1 MSVLL
6 RNLVAAVAVIG
17 CLATIAEAKTEPGA
31 TLFGQSVTIEQIS
44 PAPAKLTKLVRD
56 MGVSKDMA
64 IASFQHNE
72 LARQIL
78 DAVMADYAKQ
88 HNITADPDLVARFI
102 ERFASQH
109 AATTK
114 NGATSSA
121 GNDNSLPGIAQKQV
135 LQWQIDKAL
144 YAELG
149 GTVVFTQR
157 NPQLPVE
164 AYHTLLQQ
172 YAKAGKVNIT
182 DTRFSALFWKAFEPP
197 YRFEI
202 PAGQVSFAKPWWLTS
217 QVVE

>member
-1 MSVLL
+1 MTVFLRSLIAGVVL
-6 RNLVAAVAVIG
+6 IG
-17 CLATIAEAKTEPGA
+17 CLTSLAEAKTAPIG
-31 TLFGQSVTIEQIS
+31 TLFGQSITLKQIS
-44 PAPAKLTKLVRD
+44 PAPAKLTKLARD

-64 IASFQHNE
+64 ITSFQHNE

-78 DAVMADYAKQ
+78 DAVMADYARQ
-88 HNITADPDLVARFI
+88 HNIKANPELVARFI

-109 AATTK
+109 SATIADSDTP
-114 NGATSSA
+114 SA
-121 GNDNSLPGIAQKQV
+121 GSDSSLDDIAQQQV

-164 AYHTLLQQ
+164 AYHTLLQK
-172 YAKAGKVNIT
+172 YAQAGKVNIT

-202 PAGQVSFAKPWWLTS
+202 PSSQVSFDKPWWLTS